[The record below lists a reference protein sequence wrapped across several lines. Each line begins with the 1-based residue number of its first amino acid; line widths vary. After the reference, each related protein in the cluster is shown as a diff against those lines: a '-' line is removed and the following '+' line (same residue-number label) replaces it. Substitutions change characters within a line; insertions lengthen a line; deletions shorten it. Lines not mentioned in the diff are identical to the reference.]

1 MAAVS
6 LSPQA
11 VWANLREPWCAEVPS
26 HQIATGAVVL
36 LNTPEPA
43 EFLAYLWAGLL
54 ANAAIVLANPS
65 WGKRE
70 WQQVAQ
76 QLSPDRVLGEAP
88 PVSFDPCKPKPFPGQ
103 ILIATGGTSGNI
115 KFVIHTWA
123 TLTAAAQ
130 GFLTH
135 FDQRPANS
143 YCVLPLYH
151 VSGLMQAIRVW
162 LSNGRLITQPFKQ
175 LNAGQRLL
183 TPDLTWFIS
192 LVPTQLQRLIQTP
205 AAVAWLAQFRAI
217 LLGGAPAWP
226 DLLAQAAQL
235 PIALTY
241 GMSETAAQV
250 ATLLPKDFQQGV
262 RSSGAALP
270 HVRLAVHQP
279 GSTQPTPTGTVGQ
292 IALRTPALGL
302 GYWPDTTV
310 LAHQTWFYPDDLGY
324 LDRQGHLYVVGRRSQ
339 KIITGGE
346 NVFPREVEAALL
358 ATGLVRDVCVMGVP
372 DRVWGETVAALYV
385 ADQSVAPPQLR
396 AALTG
401 KLSAYKHPKRWRSVE
416 HIPRNAQGKVSRP
429 QVRAWLS
436 ESTELARGSTDDA
449 GG

>member
-1 MAAVS
+1 MI
-6 LSPQA
+6 
-11 VWANLREPWCAEVPS
+11 R
-26 HQIATGAVVL
+26 
-36 LNTPEPA
+36 
-43 EFLAYLWAGLL
+43 
-54 ANAAIVLANPS
+54 
-65 WGKRE
+65 R
-70 WQQVAQ
+70 
-76 QLSPDRVLGEAP
+76 P
-88 PVSFDPCKPKPFPGQ
+88 PRSTLFPY
-103 ILIATGGTSGNI
+103 T
-115 KFVIHTWA
+115 
-123 TLTAAAQ
+123 TL
-130 GFLTH
+130 
-135 FDQRPANS
+135 
-143 YCVLPLYH
+143 
-151 VSGLMQAIRVW
+151 
-162 LSNGRLITQPFKQ
+162 
-175 LNAGQRLL
+175 
-183 TPDLTWFIS
+183 
-192 LVPTQLQRLIQTP
+192 
-205 AAVAWLAQFRAI
+205 FRS
-217 LLGGAPAWP
+217 
-226 DLLAQAAQL
+226 QSAQL

-262 RSSGAALP
+262 RSSGTALP

-324 LDRQGHLYVVGRRSQ
+324 LDRQGHLHVVGRRSQ

-346 NVFPREVEAALL
+346 NVFPRGVEAALL

-385 ADQSVAPPQLR
+385 ADQSVASPQLR

-401 KLSAYKHPKRWRSVE
+401 KRSAYKHPKRGRSVE

>member
-11 VWANLREPWCAEVPS
+11 VWATLREPWCAEVPC
-26 HQIATGAVVL
+26 HQIPTGAVVL
-36 LNTPEPA
+36 INTPEPA
-43 EFLAYLWAGLL
+43 RFLTHLWAGLL

-65 WGKRE
+65 WGQQE

-76 QLSPDRVLGEAP
+76 QLSPDRVLGDAP
-88 PVSFDPCKPKPFPGQ
+88 PVSFDPFKPKPSPGQ
-103 ILIATGGTSGNI
+103 ILIATGGTSGKI

-123 TLTAAAQ
+123 TLTVAAQ
-130 GFLTH
+130 GFLNH
-135 FDQRPANS
+135 FDQRPVNS

-162 LSNGRLITQPFKQ
+162 LSNGRLITQLFKQ
-175 LNAGQRLL
+175 LDAGQRLL
-183 TPDLTWFIS
+183 VPDQTWFIS
-192 LVPTQLQRLIQTP
+192 LVPTQLQRLLQTP
-205 AAVAWLAQFRAI
+205 ATVAWLAQFRAI

-250 ATLLPKDFQQGV
+250 ATLLPKDFQRGV
-262 RSSGAALP
+262 RSNGAPLP
-270 HVRLAVHQP
+270 HVRLAVHRP
-279 GSTQPTPTGTVGQ
+279 GSTQPTPTGTVGR
-292 IALRTPALGL
+292 IALRTPSLCL
-302 GYWPDTTV
+302 GYW
-310 LAHQTWFYPDDLGY
+310 LAAEAVSKTWFYPDDLGY
-324 LDRQGHLYVVGRRSQ
+324 LDQWGHLHVVGRRSQ

-346 NVFPREVEAALL
+346 NVFPSEVEAALL

-372 DRVWGETVAALYV
+372 DRVWGEAVAALYV

-401 KLSAYKHPKRWRSVE
+401 KLSAYKHPKRWRSVAY
-416 HIPRNAQGKVSRP
+416 IPRNAQGKVSRP